1 MFNREFHKTAYYLV
15 KLNLVKLPNMSNP
28 LLTTTHSKLDNRV
41 KEPSDVGLPTP
52 DRFKY
57 TNKTLIKVSFDCKKL
72 CTI

>member
-1 MFNREFHKTAYYLV
+1 
-15 KLNLVKLPNMSNP
+15 MSNP
-28 LLTTTHSKLDNRV
+28 ILTTPHSKLDNRV